1 VARVLTLAALGL
13 AIAVALASR
22 PAAPPA
28 EAQVQLVGGT
38 LSMSNSR
45 DGAAILTAAG
55 MAPGESRGGD
65 LTIANTGSLTG
76 TFSLSKSS
84 LTDTP
89 GPGGGSL
96 SSALY
101 PVVPDVTDLSAPTT
115 VYVGKL
121 GAMGPRAL
129 GDWAPGTSRRYRFT
143 VSLPDG
149 GAPLSATSGDNAY
162 QGSAVSVRY
171 DWTATGDEPPSGGG
185 GGGGGGDGGGGAGA
199 GGGGGGVP
207 RPAPRPGPGGGP
219 GAAPLKLTVTGKKR
233 QPLLRQRGLIV
244 FARCSE
250 ACSISATAKGAKT
263 AKKVKVSAWRGRT
276 KPGSPV
282 KIKLRLSKKATKVAK
297 KALKRRKPTAV
308 TVTVR
313 AKGGTGKSTVRR
325 LKISLR

>member
-1 VARVLTLAALGL
+1 MGRFMTLAALGL

-22 PAAPPA
+22 PAPPPA

-38 LSMSNSR
+38 FSMSNSR

-55 MAPGESRGGD
+55 MAPGESRVGD
-65 LTIANTGSLTG
+65 LTIANTGTLAG

-84 LTDTP
+84 LSDTP
-89 GPGGGSL
+89 GTAGGSL
-96 SSALY
+96 SSALDL
-101 PVVPDVTDLSAPTT
+101 VVHDVTNPGAPTT
-115 VYVGKL
+115 VYAGKL

-129 GDWAPGTSRRYRFT
+129 GDWAPGASRRYRFT

-149 GAPLSATSGDNAY
+149 GAPLTPTSGDNAY

-185 GGGGGGDGGGGAGA
+185 GDGGAGA
-199 GGGGGGVP
+199 GGGSGGGGGP

-219 GAAPLKLTVTGKKR
+219 GAGPLKLTLTGKKS
-233 QPLLRQRGLIV
+233 QPVVRQRGVIV
-244 FARCSE
+244 LVGCSE
-250 ACSISATAKGAKT
+250 VCSVSATAKGQKVAKR
-263 AKKVKVSAWRGRT
+263 VKVSAWKGRMQ
-276 KPGSPV
+276 PGKQV
-282 KIKLRLSKKATKVAK
+282 KLKLKLSKKALKTAK
-297 KALKRRKPTAV
+297 NALKRGKKRAAV

-313 AKGGTGKSTVRR
+313 AVAGGGKSVTRS